1 MSVQLIVY
9 PQSNTEGVYE
19 PTSTP
24 LFPEHVSNYTFNNS
38 AFGSSYN
45 LTGTPAVDTVVAN
58 VTPTNTWKTWHS
70 TGGTYGSI
78 SAPVISSG
86 KITLDSHGSTASST
100 GILQL
105 IDNLIVGGTYT
116 LKIEILAGTTGLVV
130 IGHHSS
136 WGTISVPYTPILN
149 TSITPSV
156 GTQTLSFTATH
167 ASMVFILHY
176 VNSDNSNLEIGKVSI
191 KPTATT
197 SPLVDEYRDG
207 QQILDL
213 YSETNIPLSLSIDN
227 FKNVAEKSQSYSKG
241 FKLPA
246 TKKNNKIF
254 NSIFDITKSIQG
266 DQFAFNPYRKT
277 RAILKE
283 DSYIIFEGYLRLID
297 IDENNEEIS
306 YNVNLYTDT
315 VSLAD
320 TLKEKKFKDIDF
332 SELYHSYNKT
342 NIKNSWESDT
352 GITLTNAITT
362 DSFAYGGASLGTS
375 KTNVVKYPFVK
386 WNGDSYFDPDDADVK
401 LTTLEDA
408 FRPWLRCKYLV
419 DRIIT
424 EAGFTYNSDFLESS
438 DFTRLF
444 MDFNWG
450 SETIIDSGITH
461 SDTKKF
467 VDEQVIGTSYTVI
480 QADLWQSNN
489 YSNNASTLSE
499 FNNSTHIYTATQQNQ
514 LFVFSGQVPI
524 KNHDSSSRTVTVR
537 LHHKNSAGT
546 TLNIINLMT
555 SSGTTISIGAGGM
568 RYFYAPYLEIHCS
581 LNDTIQLE
589 GISSA
594 GSLVK
599 VDSSVGIGDYM
610 HVKINQTDTI
620 SNHHFHSLRGELGQW
635 DFIKG
640 IMNMFNLVILKDKTD
655 PFTLI
660 IEPYRAVFIDDS
672 ESQYIT
678 HSTTKIDWTNK
689 VDISSIKQKPMQ
701 LKKMVKL
708 NYVEEKEDYP
718 KNVYSQAT
726 GHEYGKYEIDASDF
740 DLLSG
745 EEKIQATPFAATF
758 VKPIF
763 ETFDP
768 EMVIPVIYQEDNEG
782 FKGYKNKPR
791 ILYDVSHNTK
801 KTLTGGTYYIPPQ
814 NGLSSENQSSFGQ
827 FSHLTEV
834 PTTTSTKDYNYST
847 QQIVT
852 QVGAFIPVDNLFNTY
867 WSPYYDE
874 LYNSDTRVVTMK
886 VNLSPSDISNFNFY
900 DTVFIKNREYRVN
913 KIDYKPYELSTVE
926 FILIP

>member
-9 PQSNTEGVYE
+9 PQSNPEGVYE

-45 LTGTPAVDTVVAN
+45 LTGSPAVDTVVAN

-136 WGTISVPYTPILN
+136 WGTISVPYVPILN

-315 VSLAD
+315 ISLAD

-332 SELYHSYNKT
+332 SELLHSYNKT

-362 DSFAYGGASLGTS
+362 DSFAYDASLGTS

-450 SETIIDSGITH
+450 ADTIIESGITYL
-461 SDTKKF
+461 DACMF
-467 VDEQVIGTSYTVI
+467 VINQVIGTSYTVI
-480 QADLWQSNN
+480 QAQGWVSNGGLAN
-489 YSNNASTLSE
+489 YTTLSQY
-499 FNNSTHIYTATQQNQ
+499 NNSTHIYTSSADNQ
-514 LFVFSGQVPI
+514 LFTFVGNVSI
-524 KNHDSSSRTVTVR
+524 KNNESSASRTVTVR
-537 LHHKNSAGT
+537 IHHKNSGGT
-546 TLNIINLMT
+546 TLNIIDL
-555 SSGTTISIGAGGM
+555 GTKTIAAGNT
-568 RYFYAPYLEIHCS
+568 YNFYANHLEFYTTQ
-581 LNDTIQLE
+581 NDTIQIE
-589 GISSA
+589 AVSSS

-599 VDSSVGIGDYM
+599 VSPNVTFM
-610 HVKINQTDTI
+610 LVKINQTDTV
-620 SNHHFHSLRGELGQW
+620 SNVQFHSIRGELGQW

-718 KNVYSQAT
+718 KNVYLQAT

-768 EMVIPVIYQEDNEG
+768 EMVIPVIYQEDDEG

-801 KTLTGGTYYIPPQ
+801 RTLTQGTYYIPPQ

-834 PTTTSTKDYNYST
+834 PTTTSTKDYNYSS
-847 QQIVT
+847 QQLIT
-852 QVGAFIPVDNLFNTY
+852 QVGTYIPVDNLFNTY